1 MIADPLTQLMSS
13 CSIPDHEVHYAF
25 IQQLKYFWSRI
36 LDCLNRS
43 QSPIFT
49 NSSFLKSYSSL
60 FEKAL
65 EHPHSPISKATAE
78 FLKSNKS
85 RLDKFSED
93 DTFEKFDFYSE
104 RTGVSE
110 MNENRFVN
118 VSTGLKRKKL
128 KITKYVAKANGH
140 DTCKNYG
147 HLVGSCS
154 KIRVVLDNGKEGR
167 EMRRPE
173 LILEML
179 KRKR

>member
-1 MIADPLTQLMSS
+1 M
-13 CSIPDHEVHYAF
+13 
-25 IQQLKYFWSRI
+25 
-36 LDCLNRS
+36 
-43 QSPIFT
+43 
-49 NSSFLKSYSSL
+49 
-60 FEKAL
+60 
-65 EHPHSPISKATAE
+65 
-78 FLKSNKS
+78 
-85 RLDKFSED
+85 FSED

-104 RTGVSE
+104 RIGVSK

-118 VSTGLKRKKL
+118 VSTGLKRQKL

-154 KIRVVLDNGKEGR
+154 KIQVVLDNGKEGR